1 MVSNDVS
8 AQKGNIQFVVKDSGK
23 GMTSEEISQL
33 GVPYYSTKKEG
44 TGLGMFMV
52 YRTIDCLN
60 GKIEVKSTPG
70 KGTTMFI
77 TIPV

>member
-1 MVSNDVS
+1 
-8 AQKGNIQFVVKDSGK
+8 
-23 GMTSEEISQL
+23 MTSEEISQL